1 MTKQEILSRL
11 EPCLDKALLDEIKA
25 VFEREEKMAQF
36 MKNMK
41 DAFTACT
48 DEKGIQKDPAWERR
62 KQIMQEEREYSDCK
76 RGMADHGGLTFNK

>member
-48 DEKGIQKDPAWERR
+48 AEISLFWGIGTPLA
-62 KQIMQEEREYSDCK
+62 KQI
-76 RGMADHGGLTFNK
+76 